1 MSTIDG
7 SIETR
12 GRWMLADVEDG
23 SIKSRG
29 YSLIRHSMPS
39 SIKYHCRK
47 TQSWYG
53 PYKVDESKKITEL
66 SMDISGIQL
75 DFIPFC
81 NTKVGQQCLERLIS
95 RQIPTSPSFCNESL
109 EKRSGE
115 KTDIARP
122 HTSFG

>member
-1 MSTIDG
+1 MDVGGCGGWVDKEQRLFSYSTFN
-7 SIETR
+7 
-12 GRWMLADVEDG
+12 A
-23 SIKSRG
+23 KQ
-29 YSLIRHSMPS
+29 
-39 SIKYHCRK
+39 YHCRK

-53 PYKVDESKKITEL
+53 PYKVDESKKTTEL

-75 DFIPFC
+75 NFIAFC